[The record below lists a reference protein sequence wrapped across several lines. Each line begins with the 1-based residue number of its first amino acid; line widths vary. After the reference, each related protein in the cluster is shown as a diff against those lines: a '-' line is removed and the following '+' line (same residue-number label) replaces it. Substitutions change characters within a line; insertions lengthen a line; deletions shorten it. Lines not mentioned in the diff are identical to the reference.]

1 MIVQH
6 VLNFALI
13 QPEKKSEVNK
23 DKIDFINSLGCVWSS
38 KFAKGYPSQI
48 TIGHGLTMDVCCLKC
63 KGKVLEGE
71 AITAILYYPANGNC
85 RCIIG
90 TYTTSGHGAY
100 RYAKLTGIDPGK

>member
-1 MIVQH
+1 M
-6 VLNFALI
+6 I

-38 KFAKGYPSQI
+38 KFAKGYPGLI
-48 TIGHGLTMDVCCLKC
+48 TIGNGLTMDVCCLKC

-71 AITAILYYPANGNC
+71 AITAISYYPANGNC